1 MKPDTIRFIISE
13 IEKEMQTADIE
24 RQLYLLERKNINLE
38 KLNKMEKKLT
48 DQSLMPFGK
57 YKDYSMIN
65 VPASYLIWLYENRKC
80 NELVKNYIIENLD
93 VLKIQ
98 ANE

>member
-1 MKPDTIRFIISE
+1 MKKDTIRFIISV
-13 IEKEMQTADIE
+13 IEKEMQTADIN

-38 KLNKMEKKLT
+38 KLNKMETKLT

-57 YKDYSMIN
+57 YKDYSMEN

-80 NELVKNYIIENLD
+80 NEPVKNYIIENLD
-93 VLKIQ
+93 FLKR
-98 ANE
+98 EVK